1 MSLMFPCE
9 AGGVKN
15 LVSLQ
20 RLGSLLWWEIPHVMG
35 CDQKKRKENPNI
47 FFLYLRPYYQTKH
60 LCEKKKKKF

>member
-1 MSLMFPCE
+1 MSPMFPCE

-35 CDQKKRKENPNI
+35 CDQKKKKRKS
-47 FFLYLRPYYQTKH
+47 
-60 LCEKKKKKF
+60 